1 MVIGFSIKPFYS
13 YTFDMHTLHSILS
26 LFKDKIMKKVLCV
39 YSGTNLAA
47 KEVEVERLHK
57 VLDMRVWDH
66 MILEFI

>member
-1 MVIGFSIKPFYS
+1 
-13 YTFDMHTLHSILS
+13 
-26 LFKDKIMKKVLCV
+26 MKKVLCV